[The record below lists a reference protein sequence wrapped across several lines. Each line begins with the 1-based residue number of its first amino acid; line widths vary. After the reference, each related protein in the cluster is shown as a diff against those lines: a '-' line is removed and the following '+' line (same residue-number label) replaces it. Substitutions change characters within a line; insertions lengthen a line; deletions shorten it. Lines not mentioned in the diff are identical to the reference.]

1 MKPKEKEFCRQMAF
15 CGDPERAAREAGYR
29 SQEKWKRLLCRDDIA
44 GEIKRCTDALRA
56 VYRNTAVCGLYRMIF
71 SRPSDALKLLYRENP
86 TDAELEALELYG
98 VSEIKRTK
106 DKSMEIKF
114 FDRVKAT
121 DKLSELLNS
130 SGELNS
136 SGGLL
141 EAMRLSAEALGKDT
155 RFEGDDDGV

>member
-15 CGDPERAAREAGYR
+15 CGDPARAAREAGYR
-29 SQEKWKRLLCRDDIA
+29 SAEKWKRLLCRDDIVS
-44 GEIKRCTDALRA
+44 EIKRCADSLRA
-56 VYRNTAVCGLYRMIF
+56 VYRETAVCGLYHMIF
-71 SRPSDALKLLYRENP
+71 SKPSDALKLLYRENP
-86 TDAELEALELYG
+86 TDGELEALELYG
-98 VSEIKRTK
+98 ISEIKRTK

-141 EAMRLSAEALGKDT
+141 DAMRQSAEALG
-155 RFEGDDDGV
+155 RVSRSEGDQDGV

>member
-29 SQEKWKRLLCRDDIA
+29 SKERWKQLLCRDDIA
-44 GEIKRCTDALRA
+44 SEIRRCTNSLRA
-56 VYRNTAVCGLYRMIF
+56 VYQNTAVCGLYRMIF
-71 SRPSDALKLLYRENP
+71 SKPSDALKLLYRENP

-98 VSEIKRTK
+98 VAEIKRTK
-106 DKSMEIKF
+106 DKSVEIKF
-114 FDRVKAT
+114 FDRVRAT

-136 SGGLL
+136 TGGLL
-141 EAMRLSAEALGKDT
+141 EAMRMSAEALG
-155 RFEGDDDGV
+155 REIRSEGDNDGV